1 MTIKYLCSASPL
13 PADVRNECYCRTWP
27 GSTAGFGITEPGPCD
42 RAGAGLILDEASI
55 TFGFTALDL
64 SWEKEEAGLS

>member
-27 GSTAGFGITEPGPCD
+27 RSTAGFGITEPGPCD

-55 TFGFTALDL
+55 T
-64 SWEKEEAGLS
+64 KEEAGLS